1 MAFAER
7 MDSGFPDEPR
17 MLETGTSAPSGA
29 GGLQMHSFGFW
40 QQGVAPG
47 DWSHEVIARNLEG
60 EDFKG
65 YRRASDPS
73 CLRDTSPY
81 LPETTEVLP
90 DEIVVETGRL
100 VPAQASEETIAAV
113 GRLVAAYGEDTLLDR
128 IDGDA
133 LVQPARTESHGAD
146 LYGIELVDTVAG
158 AARRAGLEGSPMYAA
173 MRGMDASRA
182 APEDGLV
189 EAGLHRRVTDLE
201 ADTTSATAEAGLL
214 RFGQPLVSGQP
225 LIQSAD
231 DFLML

>member
-7 MDSGFPDEPR
+7 MDSA
-17 MLETGTSAPSGA
+17 SSGA

-73 CLRDTSPY
+73 SLRDTGSL
-81 LPETTEVLP
+81 LPDVKDAHP
-90 DEIVVETGRL
+90 DEIVVETGS
-100 VPAQASEETIAAV
+100 VVTGQASEETIAAV
-113 GRLVAAYGEDTLLDR
+113 GRLVAAYGEDNAR
-128 IDGDA
+128 GEIDADA
-133 LVQPARTESHGAD
+133 LVQPTGVD
-146 LYGIELVDTVAG
+146 LYEVELVDTVAG
-158 AARRAGLEGSPMYAA
+158 AAQRAGLEGSPMYAA
-173 MRGMDASRA
+173 MRGMDAARI
-182 APEDGLV
+182 APEDSLDETGLQ
-189 EAGLHRRVTDLE
+189 RRVTDLK
-201 ADTTSATAEAGLL
+201 ADTVSAVTEGELF
-214 RFGQPLVSGQP
+214 RFGAASQP